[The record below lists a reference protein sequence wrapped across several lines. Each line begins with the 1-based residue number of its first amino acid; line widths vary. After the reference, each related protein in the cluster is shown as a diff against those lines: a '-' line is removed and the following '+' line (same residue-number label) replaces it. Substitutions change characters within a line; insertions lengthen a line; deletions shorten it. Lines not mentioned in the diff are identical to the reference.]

1 MKRPHTYAAAGVDL
15 AGAEETMSRIRSAV
29 KRTYTPNVLAGLGAF
44 GGLFDAAS
52 FKEMRHPVLVASTDG
67 VGTKTKVAA
76 ALGRFEGLGRDLV
89 NHCVNDILVG
99 GARPLFFLD
108 YVAMSRLEPPVV
120 ASIVEGAASACIEA
134 GAALLGGETAEMPG
148 VYAEGELD
156 VVGTLVGVVERDE
169 VVDGS
174 RIEAGDAVL
183 ALLSGGLQTNGYSL
197 ARAVL
202 AGRYDEPL
210 EGTSGTVGDALLE
223 PHRSYLGAVR
233 PLLGKRLVRGM
244 AHITGGG
251 VPGNLPRVLPN
262 GLGARITPGSWPVP
276 PIFELI
282 KRVGEV
288 EGEEMRN
295 VFNLGA
301 GFLLVVA
308 PEDVAAVRREVGE
321 DVFVVGEIVEGSEV
335 SFGSPLPSGRF

>member
-1 MKRPHTYAAAGVDL
+1 MTKSRTYAAAGVNL
-15 AGAEETMSRIRSAV
+15 TSGEETVSRIRAAV
-29 KRTYTPNVLAGLGAF
+29 ERTYTPDVLAGLGAF
-44 GGLFDAAS
+44 GGLFDAAAL
-52 FKEMRHPVLVASTDG
+52 KEMRHPVLVASTDG

-76 ALGRFEGLGRDLV
+76 ALGRYGGLGRDLV

-108 YVAMSRLEPPVV
+108 YVAMGRLEPPVV
-120 ASIVEGAASACIEA
+120 AAIVEGAASACLEA

-148 VYAEGELD
+148 VYAPGELD
-156 VVGTLVGVVERDE
+156 VVGTVVGVVERDE

-197 ARAVL
+197 ARNVL

-210 EGTSGTVGDALLE
+210 EGGGTVGDALLV

-233 PLLGKRLVRGM
+233 PLLEKRLVRGM
-244 AHITGGG
+244 AHVTGGG
-251 VPGNLPRVLPN
+251 IPGNLPRVLPE

-276 PIFELI
+276 PIFGLI
-282 KRVGEV
+282 QRAGEV
-288 EGEEMRN
+288 ELEEMRD

-308 PEDVAAVRREVGE
+308 PEDVAAVRREAGE
-321 DVFVVGEIVEGSEV
+321 DVFVVGEIVEGAGV
-335 SFGSPLPSGRF
+335 SFG

>member
-1 MKRPHTYAAAGVDL
+1 MTKPHTYAAAGVNL
-15 AGAEETMSRIRSAV
+15 TSGEETVARIRSAV
-29 KRTYTPNVLAGLGAF
+29 ERTYTPDVLAGLGAF

-52 FKEMRHPVLVASTDG
+52 LQGMRHPVLVASTDG
-67 VGTKTKVAA
+67 VGTKTKVAT
-76 ALGRFEGLGRDLV
+76 ALGRFESLGRDLV
-89 NHCVNDILVG
+89 NHCVNDILVQ

-108 YVAMSRLEPPVV
+108 YVAASRLEPPII
-120 ASIVEGAASACIEA
+120 ASIVESAASACIEA

-156 VVGTLVGVVERDE
+156 LVGTIVGVVEKDE

-174 RIEAGDAVL
+174 SIVAGDAVL

-210 EGTSGTVGDALLE
+210 DGTNGTVGDALLE

-233 PLLGKRLVRGM
+233 PLLAKKLVRGM

-251 VPGNLPRVLPN
+251 IPGNLPRILPN
-262 GLGARITPGSWPVP
+262 GLGARIIPGSWPVP

-282 KRVGEV
+282 QQAGEV
-288 EGEEMRN
+288 ETDEMHN
-295 VFNLGA
+295 VFNMGA

-308 PEDVAAVRREVGE
+308 PGDVEAVRREAEE
-321 DVFVVGEIVEGSEV
+321 DAFVIGEIVEGAGV
-335 SFGSPLPSGRF
+335 NFG